1 MADEADLA
9 QTEQDK
15 ALAAAMSLVAHRA
28 AGTGPGPE
36 WIDGRPY
43 CLDCGE
49 EIPLARLR
57 VVPGIG
63 RCVRCQAEREAET

>member
-1 MADEADLA
+1 MPDEADLA

-15 ALAAAMSLVAHRA
+15 ALAAALSLVAHRA
-28 AGTGPGPE
+28 REAGPGPE

-43 CLDCGE
+43 CIDCGD

-57 VVPGIG
+57 AVPGTG
-63 RCVRCQAEREAET
+63 RCVKCQEAEEAA